1 MDTWNLYIYPHLGRL
16 AFHCWTERTRGPPP
30 ASPAPPRAADCAAT
44 VLRHSCKATATSSMA
59 RAQLFL
65 QCLCSLRTWQTKSMV
80 QRAKHQPVQVGGTM
94 LLCTAVLC
102 GSSWSNV
109 AEFNRVSTV
118 VAVAASCDEEK
129 VHTASSNCGPEIIS
143 KVVMWNE
150 LGGSSP

>member
-1 MDTWNLYIYPHLGRL
+1 
-16 AFHCWTERTRGPPP
+16 
-30 ASPAPPRAADCAAT
+30 
-44 VLRHSCKATATSSMA
+44 
-59 RAQLFL
+59 
-65 QCLCSLRTWQTKSMV
+65 
-80 QRAKHQPVQVGGTM
+80 M

-109 AEFNRVSTV
+109 AEFTRVSTV

-129 VHTASSNCGPEIIS
+129 VHAASSNCGPEIIS